1 MAKHLAHDYSVL
13 MIVWLR
19 LAVGSTIVAA
29 HVVPKF
35 GARVL
40 LPHAPLLQIGRGLS
54 SLLAMALLYRGFR
67 SLPLAECTAIV
78 FIAPVLA
85 NILSALFLKET
96 GNRFSWLAAALSF
109 VGVLIIARPGSS
121 LYTWQALFPI
131 GGAIAL
137 ASQIALTR
145 ALDTYDDPRVTAFFG
160 PFLGCGL
167 LAFVLPVYWRTPDG
181 AIDTAMFAAI
191 GCIAAAAQILH
202 VLAYRFGTTHEVAPF
217 TYISVPMSIALGWWI
232 FDASP
237 DAGSL
242 LGASLIVFSGLAMLR
257 GFRPP
262 AVTAP

>member
-145 ALDTYDDPRVTAFFG
+145 ARHLRRPTRHRVFRAVSW
-160 PFLGCGL
+160 LRSAGL
-167 LAFVLPVYWRTPDG
+167 
-181 AIDTAMFAAI
+181 
-191 GCIAAAAQILH
+191 CIAR
-202 VLAYRFGTTHEVAPF
+202 VLAH
-217 TYISVPMSIALGWWI
+217 
-232 FDASP
+232 
-237 DAGSL
+237 AGRRDRYCHVRRHRLYCRRRPNSARTRLSL
-242 LGASLIVFSGLAMLR
+242 WHNA
-257 GFRPP
+257 
-262 AVTAP
+262 